1 MTSPIG
7 RLAAAFVALLLLIG
21 GGILTSLYLAD
32 RAVHTSDQRWCSTL
46 DLLVIPR
53 PPPSYA
59 KLNHALADLA
69 HQFGCRGGAGRR

>member
-32 RAVHTSDQRWCSTL
+32 RAVHASDQRWCTTL
-46 DLLVIPR
+46 DLLIVPHPPR
-53 PPPSYA
+53 SYA
-59 KLNHALADLA
+59 KLDYALTDLA
-69 HQFGCRGGAGRR
+69 HQFGCRGAGRR